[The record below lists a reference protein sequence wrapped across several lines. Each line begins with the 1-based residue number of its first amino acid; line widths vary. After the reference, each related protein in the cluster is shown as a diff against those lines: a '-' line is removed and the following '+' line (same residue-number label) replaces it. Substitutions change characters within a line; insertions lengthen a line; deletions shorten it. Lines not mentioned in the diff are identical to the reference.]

1 MLRYKDGDAASFDQ
15 LYQRHKGVLYRYML
29 RQCGNQ
35 SIAEELYQD
44 VWMKLIDARE
54 NYQVKAKFRTYLF
67 QMAHNR
73 VIDHY
78 RRTQTHT
85 ADCPTACNVDP
96 DLISVTVNR
105 QPDHRAET
113 ENKIEHLLQLVDNL
127 SNEQRE
133 AFLLREEAGM
143 TVDEIAEATGVNPE
157 TAKSRLRYAVDK
169 LRKSMGDS
177 A

>member
-29 RQCGNQ
+29 RQCRNQ

-44 VWMKLIDARE
+44 VWMKLINARK
-54 NYQVKAKFRTYLF
+54 NYQVKAKFTTYLF

-78 RRTQTHT
+78 RRTQTST
-85 ADCPTACNVDP
+85 SDCLADSDFDP
-96 DLISVTVNR
+96 NLITISANR
-105 QPDHRAET
+105 QPDQRAET
-113 ENKIEHLLQLVDNL
+113 EHKIEHLLRQLENL
-127 SNEQRE
+127 SSEQRE
-133 AFLLREEAGM
+133 AFLLREDAGM